1 FRLGE
6 SFRKEARPG
15 AVDRDAKVRDAE
27 AAYRACLQYPTDYL
41 YWARYHLALFAFER
55 GEVDNAVEALRQNV
69 EDYRG
74 RQGEGKER
82 SRFALVHISYGR
94 QDHQTVVRLVEE
106 VLEKLPTTPEASR
119 ARYELADAYRLLA
132 DEQR

>member
-1 FRLGE
+1 YLWLAAQRYVDAAEQAQARAVLDQLFELAPRPDDRLGEGWFRLGE

-15 AVDRDAKVRDAE
+15 AIDRDAKVRAAE

-55 GEVDNAVEALRQNV
+55 GEVDDAVEALRQNV

-74 RQGEGKER
+74 RQGEIKER
-82 SRFALVHISYGR
+82 SRFALVH
-94 QDHQTVVRLVEE
+94 
-106 VLEKLPTTPEASR
+106 
-119 ARYELADAYRLLA
+119 
-132 DEQR
+132 